1 MFVAL
6 IKQAIKFGIVFLYG
20 STGEI
25 IIEKSGH
32 LNLGIPGVMCFGAIG
47 GCLGANLARN
57 AGLADSGIIF
67 VAILMAML
75 FGAMMGVV
83 YGLFTITLRCNQN
96 VTGLTITTFGT
107 WVLGLDDEQRGHD
120 VLQSQQSVHRTVLRR
135 GWNRR
140 VLANVLVARRFG
152 VRRYNYHGACR
163 NIYET
168 HQNGT

>member
-67 VAILMAML
+67 VAILMAL
-75 FGAMMGVV
+75 P
-83 YGLFTITLRCNQN
+83 ITEPMFFPL
-96 VTGLTITTFGT
+96 
-107 WVLGLDDEQRGHD
+107 
-120 VLQSQQSVHRTVLRR
+120 
-135 GWNRR
+135 
-140 VLANVLVARRFG
+140 
-152 VRRYNYHGACR
+152 
-163 NIYET
+163 
-168 HQNGT
+168 